1 MNKFEYLIA
10 ESRSQFSFG
19 KLLSV
24 GMKNVSITN
33 TGAPASCRCR
43 FASCSAHTV
52 VRAATASKS
61 ASAKGVFA
69 KHRECTSFYGDN

>member
-33 TGAPASCRCR
+33 TGAQALRRQAAGPNLVLESCYL
-43 FASCSAHTV
+43 S
-52 VRAATASKS
+52 
-61 ASAKGVFA
+61 
-69 KHRECTSFYGDN
+69 E